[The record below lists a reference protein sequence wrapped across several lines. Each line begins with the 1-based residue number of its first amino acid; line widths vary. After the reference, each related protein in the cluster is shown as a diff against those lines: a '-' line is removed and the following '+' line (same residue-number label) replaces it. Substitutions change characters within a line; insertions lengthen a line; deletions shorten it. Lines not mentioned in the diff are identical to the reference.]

1 MMTCRLC
8 GSSNL
13 AVLETIPVEKLRAC
27 YAFDTTRFFPS
38 GAVELFG
45 CLACGLRSFG
55 NALPGDAEFYDRLQ
69 AIPNYYEDNK
79 AEFEHALATIAA
91 LKPASV
97 LDVGAGRGLFLRKL
111 LRVPSLQVR
120 ASELSEKS
128 LAALRNLGVSIDAE
142 ADRYDFICSFQ
153 VFEHIADLR
162 DILAFCDRKL
172 LPGGHMLVSVPNADS
187 PLFRETFAYL
197 DYPPHHMNRFS
208 KAALESMGRIL
219 GYAVIEYWQ
228 EPLRIEH
235 FSSVVK
241 GRRQK
246 LLDAG
251 RFRWLRER
259 LGALVDTIVLP
270 AIHGQRQEIGHSH
283 TVVYR
288 KPA

>member
-1 MMTCRLC
+1 
-8 GSSNL
+8 
-13 AVLETIPVEKLRAC
+13 
-27 YAFDTTRFFPS
+27 
-38 GAVELFG
+38 
-45 CLACGLRSFG
+45 
-55 NALPGDAEFYDRLQ
+55 
-69 AIPNYYEDNK
+69 
-79 AEFEHALATIAA
+79 
-91 LKPASV
+91 
-97 LDVGAGRGLFLRKL
+97 
-111 LRVPSLQVR
+111 
-120 ASELSEKS
+120 
-128 LAALRNLGVSIDAE
+128 
-142 ADRYDFICSFQ
+142 
-153 VFEHIADLR
+153 
-162 DILAFCDRKL
+162 
-172 LPGGHMLVSVPNADS
+172 MLVSVPNADS